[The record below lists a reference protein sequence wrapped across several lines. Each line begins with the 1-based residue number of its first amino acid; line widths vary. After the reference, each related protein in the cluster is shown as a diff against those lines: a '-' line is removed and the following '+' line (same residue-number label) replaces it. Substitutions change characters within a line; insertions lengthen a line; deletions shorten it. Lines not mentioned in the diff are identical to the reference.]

1 MTRARRTAG
10 RRGSSG
16 LTFVSGTIP
25 RDWQVTPEWMT
36 HAISGRHPGA
46 RVTRVRLVDRSDG
59 TSSRARFEL
68 EYADGSGPRTV
79 FAKTKGNWL
88 RRVLQAMTA
97 NAFIE
102 GRLYESGLDLPIE
115 HPVFYYG
122 AVDTRRLNDLIVMED
137 VCERGAVLNDAT
149 TPLAPEDVATGLRG
163 LARMHSRFWE
173 YSDAS
178 HQELA
183 WVRRWQASEMF
194 QLLLRSGCKRGTAR
208 LADFLPAEV
217 VAGGPAMMVQSWA
230 DYLRTVN
237 VGPAT
242 LLHGDAHVGNTYL
255 LPDGELG
262 FYDWGVM
269 RKGNWS
275 FDVGYFMVS
284 SLTESDRREHAK
296 TLLTE
301 YLAALDL
308 PGGSPSLDEAWLRFR
323 ASPAYGLAIW
333 VTTGAEDNYQ
343 QPKICQALSSRFGS
357 AFTELD
363 TPSAIRELAALG

>member
-1 MTRARRTAG
+1 
-10 RRGSSG
+10 
-16 LTFVSGTIP
+16 VSGPIP

-36 HAISGRHPGA
+36 RAVSSQHPDA
-46 RVTRVRLVDRSDG
+46 RVSHVRLVDRSDG
-59 TSSRARFEL
+59 TSSRARFEM
-68 EYADGSGPRTV
+68 EYAYGAGPRTV
-79 FAKTKGNWL
+79 FAKSKGNWL
-88 RRVLQAMTA
+88 RRVLHAMTA

-102 GRLYESGLDLPIE
+102 GRLYESGLDLPVE

-149 TPLAPEDVATGLRG
+149 TPLSPDEVARGLQG

-173 YSDAS
+173 YTPGS
-178 HQELA
+178 HPELA
-183 WVRRWQASEMF
+183 WVRRWQATRMF
-194 QLLLRSGCKRGTAR
+194 QFLLRIGCRRGTPR
-208 LADFLPAEV
+208 LQDFLPSQI
-217 VAGGPAMMVQSWA
+217 VAQGPAMMVQSWA
-230 DYLRTVN
+230 SYLRTVN
-237 VGPAT
+237 TGPAT

-262 FYDWGVM
+262 FYDWGVV

-275 FDVGYFMVS
+275 FDVGYFIVS
-284 SLTESDRREHAK
+284 SLTETDRREHAK
-296 TLLTE
+296 TLLAG

-308 PGGSPSLDEAWLRFR
+308 PTAGRPSPDEAWLRFR

-343 QPKICQALSSRFGS
+343 APKICQELSKRFAS

-363 TPSAIRELAALG
+363 TPSAIKELAASNWH